1 MTALVLAVTAGLGVH
16 LLYTSIALG
25 QQGIR
30 PGSAIPRPRP
40 RLVATRL
47 SDLDALPVRELAA
60 VIVVMAVGGFL
71 AGTTVFGGLLPGL
84 TIGAFAGSFPI
95 ASHRTRIA
103 QRRSAA
109 MDAWPR
115 LLEELRIQTSS
126 LGRSVPQALFDVG
139 RHAPAELRPA
149 FAAAQREWLL
159 SRDFSRTV
167 RLLKSALDDPTADAA
182 CETLLVA
189 HEVGGTDLDRR
200 LEALIDDRIQDSA
213 GRKDARAK
221 QAGARFA
228 RRFVILVPAG
238 MALAGMS
245 VGTGRAAYE
254 TDSGQVL
261 VVIAVL
267 LVVACWIWAGRIMT
281 LPREGRVF
289 DG

>member
-1 MTALVLAVTAGLGVH
+1 MMGLLLAVIAGIGVH
-16 LLYTSIALG
+16 LLYTALALG
-25 QQGIR
+25 QRGLR
-30 PGSAIPRPRP
+30 PGSAIPKARVRAGAL
-40 RLVATRL
+40 RQAG
-47 SDLDALPVRELAA
+47 LDDVPLRELAS
-60 VIVVMAVGGFL
+60 VMVVLAAGGVV
-71 AGTTVFGGLLPGL
+71 AGATVFGGVLPGL
-84 TIGAFAGSFPI
+84 TIGAFAGAFPI
-95 ASHRTRIA
+95 ASHRTRVA
-103 QRRSAA
+103 RKRAAA

-139 RHAPAELRPA
+139 RHAPDELRPA
-149 FAAAQREWLL
+149 FAAAHREWLL
-159 SRDFSRTV
+159 SRDFTRTV
-167 RLLKSALDDPTADAA
+167 RLLKAGLDDPTADAA

-228 RRFVILVPAG
+228 RRFVIVVPAG

-254 TDSGQVL
+254 TESGQLL
-261 VVIAVL
+261 VVVAIL
-267 LVVACWIWAGRIMT
+267 LVVACWVWAGRIMT